1 MDYVK
6 LEHEMVELGRHL
18 SELPDWMAVT
28 TLDGKFLRQ
37 FPTHLDGEHIA
48 TLTHSNMLQSRHML
62 HDLENGTFRYS
73 ITAGNKGLY
82 VIVLLGETHLVG
94 LNYQR
99 IQSVDALIASLGQNL
114 QPLLT
119 SLGIG

>member
-1 MDYVK
+1 
-6 LEHEMVELGRHL
+6 MVALGRNL
-18 SELPDWMAVT
+18 SELPDWMALT
-28 TLDGKFLRQ
+28 TLDGAFLRQ
-37 FPTHLDGEHIA
+37 FPTHLDGDHIA

-62 HDLENGTFRYS
+62 HDLDNGTFRYS

-82 VIVLLGETHLVG
+82 VIVLLGDTHLFG

-99 IQSVDALIASLGQNL
+99 IKSFDALIASLRQNL

-119 SLGIG
+119 ILGIG

>member
-6 LEHEMVELGRHL
+6 LEHEMVALGRNL
-18 SELPDWMAVT
+18 SELPDWMALT
-28 TLDGKFLRQ
+28 TLDGAFLRQ
-37 FPTHLDGEHIA
+37 FPTHLDGDHIA

-62 HDLENGTFRYS
+62 HDLDNGTFRYS

-82 VIVLLGETHLVG
+82 VIVLLGDTHLFG

-99 IQSVDALIASLGQNL
+99 IKSFDALIASLRQNL

-119 SLGIG
+119 ILGIG